1 MVAESN
7 ARKDVENDFRENLKG
22 LLKSFFD
29 KEWGEKYAIPSM
41 VRINELGKEKET
53 VDEVVANL
61 AMLGMSYVTL
71 SLINSRM
78 LFELMNE
85 VLDLATKDMEGE
97 GR

>member
-1 MVAESN
+1 MVAEN
-7 ARKDVENDFRENLKG
+7 NTREEVENDFRENLKG
-22 LLKSFFD
+22 LLKNFFD
-29 KEWGEKYAIPSM
+29 KEWREKYGIPSM
-41 VRINELGKEKET
+41 VRINELEKEEGS

-71 SLINSRM
+71 
-78 LFELMNE
+78 LMNE

>member
-7 ARKDVENDFRENLKG
+7 TREVVENDFRENLKG
-22 LLKSFFD
+22 LLKNFFD
-29 KEWGEKYAIPSM
+29 KEWREKYAIPSM

-71 SLINSRM
+71 
-78 LFELMNE
+78 LMNE

-97 GR
+97 KR

>member
-29 KEWGEKYAIPSM
+29 KEWREKYAIPSM

-71 SLINSRM
+71 
-78 LFELMNE
+78 LMNE

-97 GR
+97 KR

>member
-22 LLKSFFD
+22 LLKNFFD
-29 KEWGEKYAIPSM
+29 KEWRENYGVPSLL
-41 VRINELGKEKET
+41 RINELEKEKGS

-71 SLINSRM
+71 
-78 LFELMNE
+78 LMNE

-97 GR
+97 KR